1 MPRPSET
8 TAAPAARTAPT
19 PPRRTRD
26 RLRDAVLR
34 AAHRAGWRLASRVPE
49 PVVRPLVAVAAR
61 LAVAR
66 PGHHV
71 ELLRHNLTVATGRPA
86 GDGLVRAGVAS
97 YLRTFW
103 EVLALPGWDGPEVLR
118 RVRTEDEHHLREAFA
133 GPGAVVALPHSG
145 NWDLAGAWACRSGM
159 PVTTVAEQLSDAEF
173 AAFVGFRRALGMEVL
188 SHREPS
194 AISTLAAAVRRGR
207 LVCLMAD
214 RDLDGTGLAV
224 RWRDRAVRMP
234 GGPAVVARRT
244 GATLLPAVCCYE
256 GEQMVIRFG
265 PPVAH
270 RPGRDGLVAMTQE
283 VADFFAARI
292 AEQPEDWH
300 MLQPFFTADADG
312 GTAA

>member
-1 MPRPSET
+1 MRNPPEA
-8 TAAPAARTAPT
+8 AAPAARTAPT

-34 AAHRAGWRLASRVPE
+34 AAYRSGWRLAAHVPE
-49 PVVRPLVAVAAR
+49 PVVSPLVAVAAR
-61 LAVAR
+61 LAVTR
-66 PGHHV
+66 PGHHLQ
-71 ELLRHNLTVATGRPA
+71 LLRHNLAAATGRPVDDA
-86 GDGLVRAGVAS
+86 LVRAGVAS

-103 EVLALPGWDGPEVLR
+103 EVLALPGWDGAQVLG
-118 RVRTEDEHHLREAFA
+118 RVRTVDEHHLRRAFA

-173 AAFVGFRRALGMEVL
+173 AAFVGFRRGLGMEVL

-194 AISTLAAAVRRGR
+194 AISSLAAAVRRGR

-224 RWRDRAVRMP
+224 RWRGRSVRMP

-244 GATLLPAVCCYE
+244 GAALLPAVCRYE
-256 GEQMVIRFG
+256 RDQMVISFG
-265 PPVAH
+265 PPVVH

-292 AEQPEDWH
+292 AEQPQDWH
-300 MLQPFFTADADG
+300 MLQPFFTADAE
-312 GTAA
+312 TPA